1 MSTLKIDDTLY
12 RIVLFLYFILFYKS
26 GLHKVF
32 NFNSTVKEVKQKVF
46 IFSKIALITTCI
58 VILLELI
65 APTYIL
71 IYPFDSLESQLL
83 SFSLIAFMIMIIIFF
98 HNPLVDKSEFNNFLN
113 TLYLT
118 TPLVFIAYIAQ

>member
-1 MSTLKIDDTLY
+1 MTPLKIDDTLY

-71 IYPFDSLESQLL
+71 IYPFDSLETQLL

>member
-1 MSTLKIDDTLY
+1 MTPLKIDDILY

-71 IYPFDSLESQLL
+71 IYPFDSLETQLL